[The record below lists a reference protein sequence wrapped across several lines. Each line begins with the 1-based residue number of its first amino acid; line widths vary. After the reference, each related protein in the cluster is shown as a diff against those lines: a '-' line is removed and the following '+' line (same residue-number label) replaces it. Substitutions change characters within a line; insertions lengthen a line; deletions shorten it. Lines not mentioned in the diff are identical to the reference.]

1 MESLRVLVLGSGGRE
16 HALLIA
22 LKRDPHVDYLAV
34 APGNAGTSAVAEQ
47 HAVDISSGAEVAA
60 LAAKLN
66 IDLVVIGPEVPLVL
80 GVGDAV
86 RAAGIACF
94 GPSAAAAR
102 IEGSK
107 AFAKD
112 VMTAAGV
119 RTARSEIVDNP
130 AHLDAALDR
139 FASEPAWVVK
149 DDGLAAGKGVV
160 VTDDRAAARAHA
172 ASLLD
177 DGHPVLLESFLD
189 GPEVSLLCI
198 VDGETVVPL
207 LPAQDH
213 KRVGDGDTGPNTGG
227 MGAYSPLPWLPDE
240 TVAEIVDTI
249 LKPVAAELV
258 KRGSRFSGVLYA
270 GLAITSNGPS
280 VVEFNCRFGDP
291 ETQAV
296 LALLESPLGQLLNA
310 AATGT
315 LPDFGPLR
323 WQDGSAV
330 TVVLAAENYPLR
342 PRTGDVITGS
352 EAEGVLHAG
361 TARRED
367 GAVVSSGGRVLSV
380 VGTGKDLQA
389 ARADAYAKIEAVRLP
404 GSHFRT
410 DIGLA
415 AAEGRISL

>member
-1 MESLRVLVLGSGGRE
+1 MESLRVLIIGSGGRE
-16 HALLIA
+16 HALAIA
-22 LKRDPHVDYLAV
+22 LKRDPRVDYLAI
-34 APGNAGTSAVAEQ
+34 APGNAGTAAVAEQ
-47 HAVDISSGAEVAA
+47 HAVDIGSGAEVAA
-60 LAAKLN
+60 LATTLN

-80 GVGDAV
+80 GVADAV

-227 MGAYSPLPWLPDE
+227 MGAYTPLPWLPAE
-240 TVAEIVDTI
+240 TVSEIVDTI
-249 LKPVAAELV
+249 VKPVAAELV
-258 KRGSRFSGVLYA
+258 KRDSTFAGVLYA

-280 VVEFNCRFGDP
+280 VVEFNCPSVIPRRRRCLRCSSRRWGNCSTP
-291 ETQAV
+291 PR
-296 LALLESPLGQLLNA
+296 S
-310 AATGT
+310 GT
-315 LPDFGPLR
+315 SR
-323 WQDGSAV
+323 ISARC
-330 TVVLAAENYPLR
+330 A
-342 PRTGDVITGS
+342 G
-352 EAEGVLHAG
+352 G
-361 TARRED
+361 TA
-367 GAVVSSGGRVLSV
+367 
-380 VGTGKDLQA
+380 
-389 ARADAYAKIEAVRLP
+389 AR
-404 GSHFRT
+404 
-410 DIGLA
+410 
-415 AAEGRISL
+415 

>member
-1 MESLRVLVLGSGGRE
+1 MESLRVLIIGSGGRE
-16 HALLIA
+16 HALAIA
-22 LKRDPHVDYLAV
+22 LKRDPRVDYLAI
-34 APGNAGTSAVAEQ
+34 APGNAGTAAVAEQ
-47 HAVDISSGAEVAA
+47 HAVDIGSGAEVAA
-60 LAAKLN
+60 LATTLN

-80 GVGDAV
+80 GVADAV

-227 MGAYSPLPWLPDE
+227 MGAYPRC
-240 TVAEIVDTI
+240 
-249 LKPVAAELV
+249 
-258 KRGSRFSGVLYA
+258 RG
-270 GLAITSNGPS
+270 
-280 VVEFNCRFGDP
+280 C
-291 ETQAV
+291 
-296 LALLESPLGQLLNA
+296 
-310 AATGT
+310 
-315 LPDFGPLR
+315 
-323 WQDGSAV
+323 
-330 TVVLAAENYPLR
+330 PLR
-342 PRTGDVITGS
+342 PSPRSSTPLSNPLPLSWSSATVLLPACSTRVWPSPRTAPRSSSSTAASVIPRRRRYLRCSSRRWGNCSTPPRSGTS
-352 EAEGVLHAG
+352 RISARCAGG
-361 TARRED
+361 TA
-367 GAVVSSGGRVLSV
+367 
-380 VGTGKDLQA
+380 
-389 ARADAYAKIEAVRLP
+389 AR
-404 GSHFRT
+404 
-410 DIGLA
+410 
-415 AAEGRISL
+415 

>member
-1 MESLRVLVLGSGGRE
+1 MRVLIIGSGGRE
-16 HALLIA
+16 HALAIA
-22 LKRDPHVDYLAV
+22 LKRDPQVDYLAI
-34 APGNAGTSAVAEQ
+34 APGNAGTAAVAEQ

-60 LAAKLN
+60 LATKLSA
-66 IDLVVIGPEVPLVL
+66 DLVVIGPEVPLVL
-80 GVGDAV
+80 GVADAV

-139 FASEPAWVVK
+139 FAGEPAWVVK

-227 MGAYSPLPWLPDE
+227 MGAYTPLPWLPAE
-240 TVAEIVDTI
+240 MVAEIVDTI
-249 LKPVAAELV
+249 VKPVAAELV
-258 KRGSRFSGVLYA
+258 KRDSTFTGVLYA

-315 LPDFGPLR
+315 LADFDPLR

-352 EAEGVLHAG
+352 EADGVLHAG
-361 TARRED
+361 TTRRED
-367 GAVVSSGGRVLSV
+367 GAVVSSGGRVLAV
-380 VGTGKDLQA
+380 VGTGADLRA
-389 ARADAYAKIEAVRLP
+389 ARADAYAKIEAIRLP
-404 GSHFRT
+404 GSHFRS

-415 AAEGRISL
+415 AAEGRISI